1 MSLIA
6 SSGDLITGWRYSAT
20 IQMRTPLRILRQHGQ
35 KVGTS
40 NGQPIEPEMQHGIW
54 VPVLNTFGSL
64 GVDLPEM
71 EWTMASEVGYIPAD
85 GGQYLQFLLAV
96 RQVVEAPGTVP
107 ERLAQLRAELAKPE
121 WAEFIAQLNGRE
133 AIYAR
138 FFPAFI
144 ETISGLQ
151 AETVAA
157 LWAAEL
163 TTPRTLAEASDARLR
178 SIKGIGPAK
187 LKAIRAA
194 CDAAP
199 DKDAERLD
207 LVEH

>member
-6 SSGDLITGWRYSAT
+6 ASGDLITGWRYSAT
-20 IQMRTPLRILRQHGQ
+20 IQMRTPLRVLQKHGQ

-40 NGQPIEPEMQHGIW
+40 QGQPIEPETQHGIW

-64 GVDLPEM
+64 GVDLPELG
-71 EWTMASEVGYIPAD
+71 WTMASEVGYIPAD
-85 GGQYLQFLLAV
+85 GGQYLQFLIAV
-96 RQVVEAPGTVP
+96 RAVVEAPGTVP
-107 ERLAQLRAELAKPE
+107 ERLAQLRGELAKAE
-121 WAEFIAQLNGRE
+121 WSEFIAKLDGRE

-138 FFPAFI
+138 FFPPFL
-144 ETISGLQ
+144 ETIPGLQ
-151 AETVAA
+151 ADTVAA
-157 LWAAEL
+157 LWSAEL
-163 TTPRTLAEASDARLR
+163 TSPRTLAGASDARLR

-194 CDAAP
+194 CEAEP

-207 LVEH
+207 KVER